1 MGSQD
6 CQTKTIIYLFVFYFF
21 VFFLGGGGGQNNN
34 KKIIKPKLL
43 EVPLFL
49 RVWYKYLA
57 AAF

>member
-6 CQTKTIIYLFVFYFF
+6 CQTKTIIYLFVFYL
-21 VFFLGGGGGQNNN
+21 VYFFLGGGGQHNN

-57 AAF
+57 VAF